1 MEKLK
6 ADLNMGNNLRRLRKA
21 NGLTQD
27 QLVARLGILGD
38 VYKRQAPP
46 TGPLFSLFVFASA
59 CTSTFL
65 LHLDH
70 HMVPMAV
77 LQHMA
82 ESTMP
87 LAERPGRPARDG
99 NTMGSF
105 GPLFLSLIHI

>member
-1 MEKLK
+1 MH
-6 ADLNMGNNLRRLRKA
+6 LN
-21 NGLTQD
+21 
-27 QLVARLGILGD
+27 IL
-38 VYKRQAPP
+38 
-46 TGPLFSLFVFASA
+46 S
-59 CTSTFL
+59 
-65 LHLDH
+65 HLDH

-105 GPLFLSLIHI
+105 GPLFRIGYGFFERKQRL